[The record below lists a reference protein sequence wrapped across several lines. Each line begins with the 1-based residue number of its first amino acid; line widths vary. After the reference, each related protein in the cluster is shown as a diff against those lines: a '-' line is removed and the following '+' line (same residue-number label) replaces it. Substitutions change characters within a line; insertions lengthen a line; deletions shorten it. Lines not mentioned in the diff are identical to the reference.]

1 MKVKLINE
9 PITSDYGRS
18 LLRARGVEDIDKFL
32 NPDESCLQDWRDL
45 DNITEGITLIQNL
58 SPNANIGIITDC
70 DVDGYTSATII
81 GQYLKQLMPECTT
94 TFFIHIII

>member
-9 PITSDYGRS
+9 PITSDYGRN

-45 DNITEGITLIQNL
+45 KNITEGIALIQNL
-58 SPNANIGIITDC
+58 RPNASIGII
-70 DVDGYTSATII
+70 VD
-81 GQYLKQLMPECTT
+81 
-94 TFFIHIII
+94 